1 MLPITKLFKSSAAEY
16 NYPEI
21 SEPGKPEKEEEKNR
35 PLSLIWIFHQHI
47 RYEAFPA

>member
-1 MLPITKLFKSSAAEY
+1 MLPITESLKSSAAEY

-21 SEPGKPEKEEEKNR
+21 SEPGKPEKEEEHDR
-35 PLSLIWIFHQHI
+35 PSGLIWIFPQHI